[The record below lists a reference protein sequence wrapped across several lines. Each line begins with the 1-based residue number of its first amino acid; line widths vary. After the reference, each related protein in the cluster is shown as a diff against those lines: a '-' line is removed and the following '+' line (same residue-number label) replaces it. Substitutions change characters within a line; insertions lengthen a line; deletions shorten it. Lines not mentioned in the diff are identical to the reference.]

1 MNQLK
6 RRRITGTCDKKTIKK
21 KNDDY
26 PIKYWTI
33 KK

>member
-21 KNDDY
+21 KTMTTQLN
-26 PIKYWTI
+26 IEQ
-33 KK
+33 